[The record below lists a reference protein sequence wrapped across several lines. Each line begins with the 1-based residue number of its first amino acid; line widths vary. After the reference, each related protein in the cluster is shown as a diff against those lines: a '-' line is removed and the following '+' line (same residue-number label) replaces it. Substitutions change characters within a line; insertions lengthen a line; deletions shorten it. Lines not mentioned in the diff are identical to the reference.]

1 MKTIKELRKEK
12 GLTQV
17 EAAKLT
23 NIPLRTF
30 KSYENDESKAGS
42 IKYNYIIQELTQ
54 YGYVDEEHGV
64 LSLDTIKSLSKGV
77 MEKYDVEYAILF
89 GSYAREEAN
98 EKSDI
103 DILIST
109 EEKGLQF
116 YAIVEELRT
125 ELKKRVDLLDIN
137 QVKNNPELLNEILK
151 YGVRIY
157 G

>member
-64 LSLDTIKSLSKGV
+64 LSLDTIKLLSKGV

>member
-1 MKTIKELRKEK
+1 MESIKELRKEN
-12 GLTQV
+12 GLAQA

-30 KSYENDESKAGS
+30 KCYENDASKVGS
-42 IKYNYIIQELTQ
+42 IKYNYIVQELIK
-54 YGYVDEEHGV
+54 YGYVDKEHGV
-64 LSLDTIKSLSKGV
+64 LPLEKIKTV
-77 MEKYDVEYAILF
+77 CANVFNRYNVEYAILF
-89 GSYAREEAN
+89 GSYAREDAS

-109 EEKGLQF
+109 AEKGLQF

-125 ELKKRVDLLDIN
+125 ELKKKVDLLDLN
-137 QVKNNPELLNEILK
+137 QVNSNPELLNEILRDRM
-151 YGVRIY
+151 RIY